1 MPPRAKDFDRN
12 VFINCPFDNDYL
24 PLARAL
30 VFAVLACGF
39 EPRIATE
46 RSDSGEVR
54 VEKIRELIQSSR
66 LSIHDLSRMEP
77 LGPAD
82 LPRFN
87 MPFEL
92 GLDHGC
98 RHWGGAHL
106 KGKQCLILEKERFRF
121 QRVLS
126 DISGSDI
133 RPHGNDPEELVQQ
146 VRSWLRVVGKKSSLP
161 PAGRVWENLSFFR
174 SHLEIMLD
182 REGYSAKEIAAL
194 EMTEY
199 IDFVKSWMPTSPDSP
214 G

>member
-1 MPPRAKDFDRN
+1 MPPRPDGFDRN
-12 VFINCPFDNDYL
+12 VFINCPFDSEYL

-30 VFAVLACGF
+30 AFTVLACGF
-39 EPRIATE
+39 RPRVATE

-77 LGPAD
+77 LRTD
-82 LPRFN
+82 ELPRFN

-92 GLDHGC
+92 GLDLGC

-106 KGKQCLILEKERFRF
+106 KRKQCLILDRERYRF
-121 QRVLS
+121 QRALS

-133 RPHGNDPEELVQQ
+133 RAHSNDPEQLVQQ
-146 VRSWLRVVGKKSSLP
+146 VRSWLRVVSKEALP
-161 PAGRVWENLSFFR
+161 AAGRLWERLSIFR
-174 SHLEIMLD
+174 SHLEIMLG
-182 REGYSAKEIAAL
+182 REGFSAREAEAL

-199 IDFVKSWMPTSPDSP
+199 IDFVDTWMRTAEDPTR
-214 G
+214 